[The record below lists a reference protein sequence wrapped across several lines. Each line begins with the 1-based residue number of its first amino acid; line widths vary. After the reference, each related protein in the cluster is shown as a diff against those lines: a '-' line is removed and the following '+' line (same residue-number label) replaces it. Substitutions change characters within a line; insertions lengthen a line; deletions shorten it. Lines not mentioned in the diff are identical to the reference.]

1 MGSLYK
7 RGNVW
12 WIKYYRNGKCYRKSS
27 KSTKK
32 MVAKKFLNRKEGDI
46 AKGEFYE
53 IDFSK
58 VVFDDLAADFLM
70 DYEINEKKSLD
81 RAKISLS
88 HLMTEFEG
96 AKVIDI
102 TTQRVQNIYIQDRK
116 RWCCKSC
123 DEKFHVGAEMIC
135 PRCGRAKLKKGAAN
149 ATINRELSA
158 LRRILNIGAKQT
170 PPKVNRVPYIP
181 MLKENNTRK
190 GFFEYDQFIALRDEL
205 PDYLKPYVTFGYKVG
220 WRHQEIASLTWADVD
235 LANGIVTLKVGETKN
250 KEARTVYL
258 DEELKSMLECQWD
271 KRKQAGKIVPF
282 VFPGENGIGKIVNV
296 RRAWNTA
303 CRKIGM
309 GYGYKLLA
317 DYVQKWEGKL
327 PAGPIFHDLRRTAVR
342 NMVRAGIPERVAMMV
357 SGHKTRSV
365 FDRYNIVN
373 DADLK
378 MAAAKQEKYLES
390 QKGTDIGTIDI
401 FGGQTG

>member
-1 MGSLYK
+1 MGSLYL
-7 RGNVW
+7 RGKIYW
-12 WIKYYRNGKCYRKSS
+12 AKYYKNGKCYRKSTGS
-27 KSTKK
+27 DKK
-32 MVAKKFLNRKEGDI
+32 MVAKKFLARKEGEI
-46 AKGEFYE
+46 AKGEYHE

-58 VVFDDLAADFLM
+58 VVFDDLAVDFIM
-70 DYEINEKKSLD
+70 DYEINEKKSLAE
-81 RAKISLS
+81 AKISLS
-88 HLMTEFEG
+88 HLMGEFEG
-96 AKVIDI
+96 AKVINI
-102 TTQRVQNIYIQDRK
+102 TTPRIQNTYIQDTK
-116 RWCCKSC
+116 RWVCKSC
-123 DEKFHVGAEMIC
+123 GEKFHIGAETIC
-135 PRCGRAKLKKGAAN
+135 PRCGRVKLKKGAAN
-149 ATINRELSA
+149 ATINRELAA
-158 LRRILNIGAKQT
+158 LRRILNIGARQT

-205 PDYLKPYVTFGYKVG
+205 PDYLIPYVTFGYKVG
-220 WRHQEIASLTWADVD
+220 WRFQEIASLTWSNVD

-258 DEELKSMLECQWD
+258 DQELKSMLESQWD
-271 KRKQAGKIVPF
+271 RRKQAGKIIPF
-282 VFPGENGIGKIVNV
+282 VFPGQSGTDRIVNF
-296 RRAWNTA
+296 RRVWNTA

-317 DYVQKWEGKL
+317 DYVQEWEGKL

-373 DADLK
+373 DSDLK
-378 MAAAKQEKYLES
+378 MAAAMQEKYLES
-390 QKGTDIGTIDI
+390 QKGTNTVTVTLFEGT
-401 FGGQTG
+401 TG

>member
-27 KSTKK
+27 GSTKK
-32 MVAKKFLNRKEGDI
+32 MVAKKKLARKEGDI
-46 AKGEFYE
+46 AKGKFHE
-53 IDFSK
+53 IDFGK
-58 VVFDDLAADFLM
+58 VIFDDLAHDFLM
-70 DYEINEKKSLD
+70 DYEMNGKKSLN
-81 RAKISLS
+81 RAKQSLT

-102 TTQRVQNIYIQDRK
+102 TTQRVQDIYIQDRK
-116 RWCCKSC
+116 RWICKSC
-123 DEKFHVGAEMIC
+123 SEKFHVGAETVC
-135 PRCGRAKLKKGAAN
+135 PRCGRTKLQKGAAN

-190 GFFEYDQFIALRDEL
+190 GFFEHDQFIALRDEL

-220 WRHQEIASLTWADVD
+220 WRHQEIASLTWSDVD
-235 LANGIVTLKVGETKN
+235 LPNGIVTLKVGETKN
-250 KEARTVYL
+250 KEARTIYL
-258 DEELKSMLECQWD
+258 DQELKSMLECQWD
-271 KRKQAGKIVPF
+271 RRKQVGKIVPF
-282 VFPGENGIGKIVNV
+282 VFPGQSGTGRIVNL

-309 GYGYKLLA
+309 GYGYKLIEE
-317 DYVQKWEGKL
+317 YVQKWEGKL

-378 MAAAKQEKYLES
+378 MAAAMQEKYLES
-390 QKGTDIGTIDI
+390 QKSTDSGTVSLFEGT
-401 FGGQTG
+401 TG